1 MTLSSYQKIANFT
14 PNNCNNLVDILRK
27 RAKFQPN
34 RIAYTFLLDG
44 QTQEVNLT
52 YQQLDQR
59 ARAIAADLQA
69 FCQPGDRAL
78 LLYPSGLEFIAA
90 FFGCLYAGVVA
101 VPAYPPRRNQN
112 VSRLE
117 AILQDARPRVVL
129 TTNLISS
136 NIETKLAENEEL
148 TSLYYIATDIIPQ
161 EKSSFWQKPEL
172 NGDTLALLQYT
183 SGSTGTPKGVMLAY
197 DNIMHNLAMIADC
210 FGHTTSSKGLIWLPL
225 YHDMGLIGG
234 ILQPLFVGFPVVLMS
249 PMHFL
254 QKPLRWL
261 QAISRYKATTSGGPN
276 FAYDLCVNKAK
287 PEQLANLDLSSW
299 EVAFS
304 GAEPIQAETL
314 EKFNKKF
321 ARCGFNYNAF
331 YPCYGMAETTLL
343 AVGGVKNIKPVI
355 RGVKKAE
362 LAQNLIVK
370 SEISSKET
378 QVLVGCGRPYRFGK
392 KVIIV
397 NPDSLTRCKKEKVGE
412 IWVSGESIASGY
424 WNRPIATEETFQAYL
439 TDTGEGP
446 FLRTGD
452 LGFLHDGELF
462 VTGRIKDL
470 IIIRGR
476 NYYPQDLELTV
487 ENSHFSLRQGC
498 GAVFTI
504 EIKAEE
510 RLVVVQEIERNYLRN
525 FNFKEIVGNI
535 RQAVSAEHNLQIYDI
550 VLLKTG
556 SISKTTS
563 GKIKRNACRELYLDN
578 NLNALQS
585 CKSKT
590 ILKD

>member
-27 RAKFQPN
+27 RAQAQPD
-34 RIAYTFLLDG
+34 RIAYTFLVDG
-44 QTQEVNLT
+44 ETKEVNLT